1 MQEHNNE
8 IYLGGSA
15 AIAGHISKF
24 SKNITLLTM
33 LGDNKKYENFLKKK
47 ISKKINLKIIYKNN
61 SPKIIKK
68 KFIDS
73 ITKHKVFGSYTINDY
88 LNKKLKKLENV
99 IKSLILKYDLFLFLI
114 MTWLFQKNAR
124 LICKSKYWL

>member
-47 ISKKINLKIIYKNN
+47 YLKINLKIIYKNN
-61 SPKIIKK
+61 SPTIIKK
-68 KFIDS
+68 I
-73 ITKHKVFGSYTINDY
+73 Y
-88 LNKKLKKLENV
+88 
-99 IKSLILKYDLFLFLI
+99 
-114 MTWLFQKNAR
+114 
-124 LICKSKYWL
+124 